1 MIHVKKFQWVRSAL
15 TTTTIILFSFSL
27 ILFNSCRP
35 KEKAI
40 LSVKE
45 VFDIINDSS
54 RVIQYLVL
62 DTRKRMDYIR
72 GHLVPAQWI
81 QADSLKDKLEILPRN
96 ASIIIYDY
104 DNDKSISA
112 ANLLRK
118 NGFTSCVAMQGGYA
132 EWIKKGFPS
141 AIRLVRNTSPTI
153 DVTSKTITTDEV
165 NKIIGADSTYVVI
178 DIRSHPAFL
187 EAHIKNAL
195 SIPYVPLNEFVIS
208 IEEQDFSRNKPIILY
223 TDDNFANGDK
233 AADVMLRNDYAEIY
247 LLKGGFE
254 EWQSKGFPT
263 E

>member
-1 MIHVKKFQWVRSAL
+1 MVPIKKLQMIRSVL
-15 TTTTIILFSFSL
+15 TATTMILFSFFL
-27 ILFNSCRP
+27 MFFNNCRP
-35 KEKAI
+35 KT
-40 LSVKE
+40 KE
-45 VFDIINDSS
+45 VISADEVFGIINDTT
-54 RVIQYLVL
+54 RAGEYLVL

-81 QADSLKDKLEILPRN
+81 QADSLGDKLDLLPRN

-153 DVTSKTITTDEV
+153 DVTSKTITTDAV

-233 AADVMLRNDYAEIY
+233 AADVMLRNDYTEIY